1 MENIDLT
8 ADEAAQV
15 MDEMMSGEAEQI
27 NMASFLT
34 ALRMKGKQSRRLP
47 HLQSV

>member
-1 MENIDLT
+1 MIIEATKKIVENIDLT

-27 NMASFLT
+27 CKVYEKTWLEGSC
-34 ALRMKGKQSRRLP
+34 QW
-47 HLQSV
+47 

>member
-1 MENIDLT
+1 MIIEATKKVVEKIDLT

-27 NMASFLT
+27 N
-34 ALRMKGKQSRRLP
+34 
-47 HLQSV
+47 

>member
-1 MENIDLT
+1 MIVEATKKIVENMDLT

-27 NMASFLT
+27 WHPFSP
-34 ALRMKGKQSRRLP
+34 RLG
-47 HLQSV
+47 